1 MTCRKVRKVL
11 PLMAGG
17 DLAGRKAVKVE
28 AHLAVCASCRR
39 ELEEYWGALGRVR
52 AAARAEGAGEWSEA
66 EWLALMARVA
76 GGRPGRKSPAPGLR
90 PRWALASGLAAVAV
104 LAFLVVRITNTGFKP
119 EGAPPAAGPD
129 VVSVT
134 MVSQE
139 TGLKVVWFF
148 NKNFDWKGDQ
158 K

>member
-1 MTCRKVRKVL
+1 MTCRKVRKAL
-11 PLMAGG
+11 PLLAGG
-17 DLAGRKAVKVE
+17 DLGGRKADKIVAHVE
-28 AHLAVCASCRR
+28 GCALCRE
-39 ELEEYWGALGRVR
+39 ELEEYRSALGRVR
-52 AAARAEGAGEWSEA
+52 AAARAEGAGDWSET
-66 EWLALMARVA
+66 EWKALMMRIA
-76 GGRPGRKSPAPGLR
+76 GDGPGRKSPAPGLR
-90 PRWALASGLAAVAV
+90 PRWALASGMAAVAV
-104 LAFLVVRITNTGFKP
+104 LAILVVRITNPGLKP

>member
-1 MTCRKVRKVL
+1 MTCRKVRKAL

-17 DLAGRKAVKVE
+17 DLPARKARTLQAHVE
-28 AHLAVCASCRR
+28 GCALCRE
-39 ELEEYWGALGRVR
+39 ELEEYRSAIGWVR
-52 AAARAEGAGEWSEA
+52 DAARAEGAGEWSEG
-66 EWLALMARVA
+66 EWKALMARVA

>member
-1 MTCRKVRKVL
+1 MTCRKVRKAL

-17 DLAGRKAVKVE
+17 DLSPRKTARVE
-28 AHLAVCASCRR
+28 AHVAGCASCRR
-39 ELEEYWGALGRVR
+39 ELEEFRSALGRVR
-52 AAARAEGAGEWSEA
+52 AAARAEGAAEWTEGEWK
-66 EWLALMARVA
+66 ALMSRIA
-76 GGRPGRKSPAPGLR
+76 GGRPDRKPVSPALK

-104 LAFLVVRITNTGFKP
+104 LALLVIRITNNGFRP
-119 EGAPPAAGPD
+119 GGAPPAAGPD
-129 VVSVT
+129 VVSMT

-148 NKNFDWKGDQ
+148 NRNFDWKGDQ

>member
-1 MTCRKVRKVL
+1 MTCRKVRKAL
-11 PLMAGG
+11 PL
-17 DLAGRKAVKVE
+17 LAGNDLPARQARKLQDHIE
-28 AHLAVCASCRR
+28 GCALCRG
-39 ELEEYWGALGRVR
+39 ELQGYRSALGRVK
-52 AAARAEGAGEWSEA
+52 AAARAEGAGEWSEG
-66 EWLALMARVA
+66 EWKALMARIA
-76 GGRPGRKSPAPGLR
+76 GDGPGRKSPAAGLR

-119 EGAPPAAGPD
+119 EGAPPAAGPE

-148 NKNFDWKGDQ
+148 NKNFD
-158 K
+158 

>member
-1 MTCRKVRKVL
+1 MTCRKIRKAL

-17 DLAGRKAVKVE
+17 DLPARKERKLQ
-28 AHLAVCASCRR
+28 AHLDGCAPCRR
-39 ELEEYWGALGRVR
+39 ELEEYRSALNRVR

-66 EWLALMARVA
+66 EWKALLASVT
-76 GGRPGRKSPAPGLR
+76 GTRPGKERAPLRIR
-90 PRWALASGLAAVAV
+90 PRWALAPGLAAVAV
-104 LAFLVVRITNTGFKP
+104 LAVLVVRFTNTGLKP

-148 NKNFDWKGDQ
+148 NRNFDWKGDQ

>member
-1 MTCRKVRKVL
+1 MTCRKVRKAL

-17 DLAGRKAVKVE
+17 DLPARKERNVQ
-28 AHLAVCASCRR
+28 AHLERCARCRR
-39 ELEEYWGALGRVR
+39 ELEEYRLALGRIK
-52 AAARAEGAGEWSEA
+52 AAAGAEGAGDWSEA
-66 EWLALMARVA
+66 EWKALMARVT
-76 GGRPGRKSPAPGLR
+76 GTRPGKERAPVRVR

-104 LAFLVVRITNTGFKP
+104 LALLVVRITNTGLKP

-134 MVSQE
+134 MVSHE
-139 TGLKVVWFF
+139 TGLQVVWFF
-148 NKNFDWKGDQ
+148 NRNFDWKGDQ

>member
-1 MTCRKVRKVL
+1 MNCRKVRRLL

-17 DLAGRKAVKVE
+17 DLPARKE
-28 AHLAVCASCRR
+28 RRLQAHLEGCALCRG
-39 ELEEYWGALGRVR
+39 ELEEYRLALGRVKT
-52 AAARAEGAGEWSEA
+52 AARAEGAGDWSEA
-66 EWLALMARVA
+66 EWKALMARVT
-76 GGRPGRKSPAPGLR
+76 GTRLGKDRAPVRFR
-90 PRWALASGLAAVAV
+90 PRWALAPGLAAVAV

-119 EGAPPAAGPD
+119 EGAPPASGPD

-139 TGLKVVWFF
+139 TGRKVVWFF

-158 K
+158 